1 MKALKDAKC
10 NKSCFL
16 WKITI
21 IARNSLTSLLQ
32 KNKQAINYKLQ
43 LNKIL
48 KFISIRES
56 NLIKA
61 SEIPGDN
68 VFGVP

>member
-1 MKALKDAKC
+1 MKAHKDAKC

-21 IARNSLTSLLQ
+21 KARNSLTSLLQ

-48 KFISIRES
+48 KFR
-56 NLIKA
+56 NKA
-61 SEIPGDN
+61 HWKNILQAQIN
-68 VFGVP
+68 ARYN